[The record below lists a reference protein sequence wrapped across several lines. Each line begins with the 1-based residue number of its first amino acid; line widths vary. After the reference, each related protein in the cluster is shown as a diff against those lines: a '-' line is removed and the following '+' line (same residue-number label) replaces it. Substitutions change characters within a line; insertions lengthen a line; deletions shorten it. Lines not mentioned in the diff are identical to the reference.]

1 MKYRGAEGGG
11 RCGGWGELCPP
22 IPQEFPPLPLPDPR
36 GRESQ
41 AQQGEGKGVGVREV
55 SAFFRNLLMPTV
67 T

>member
-1 MKYRGAEGGG
+1 MWGMGGA
-11 RCGGWGELCPP
+11 LPP